1 MKKKFTTLLSG
12 LLFGTLVM
20 NAVPAAPGIKKLV
33 QPDGTVVEA
42 VVIGDERFHYY
53 ETAAGE
59 NPF

>member
-42 VVIGDERFHYY
+42 VVHR
-53 ETAAGE
+53 
-59 NPF
+59 